1 MVNLCLKLVVILL
14 VLSVVFEIVIL
25 CVVTSEKSL
34 DAVLV
39 VVVKLKLVLEL
50 SMVLKLLS
58 FKLVITLVFVSK
70 EAVWLLLIVLATLI
84 VLRNLLVYSVG
95 LLLLEVRYEFEQ
107 LIVASF

>member
-1 MVNLCLKLVVILL
+1 
-14 VLSVVFEIVIL
+14 VIL